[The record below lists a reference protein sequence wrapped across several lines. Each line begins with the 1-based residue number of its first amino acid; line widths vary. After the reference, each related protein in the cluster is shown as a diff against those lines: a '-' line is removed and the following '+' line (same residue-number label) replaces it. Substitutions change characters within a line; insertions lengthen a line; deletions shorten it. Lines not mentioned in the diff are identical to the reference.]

1 MTPAEI
7 AELREFISGEFG
19 RVHARLDRVDQRLDS
34 IDGRLD
40 SMEGRLSVL
49 TARVDERYDEQLRFE
64 KLVGRH
70 FNDVL
75 TRLRK
80 VEILGKAR
88 DHDFKAFGESLE
100 SVDRRLEAFREDVS
114 ERFDRVDYRL
124 GHLEV
129 A

>member
-7 AELREFISGEFG
+7 AELREFIAGELG
-19 RVHARLDRVDQRLDS
+19 KVH
-34 IDGRLD
+34 
-40 SMEGRLSVL
+40 EL
-49 TARVDERYDEQLRFE
+49 TTRVDELHDAQLRFQ

-70 FNDVL
+70 FN
-75 TRLRK
+75 
-80 VEILGKAR
+80 
-88 DHDFKAFGESLE
+88 
-100 SVDRRLEAFREDVS
+100 DVS